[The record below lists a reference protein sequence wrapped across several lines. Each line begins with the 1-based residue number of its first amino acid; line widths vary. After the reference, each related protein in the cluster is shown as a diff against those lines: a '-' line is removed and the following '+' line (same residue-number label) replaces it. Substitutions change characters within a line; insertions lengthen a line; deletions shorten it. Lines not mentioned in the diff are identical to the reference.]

1 MSLDKHAD
9 ISESNEEP
17 SLNGNYEMKVFEIL
31 ENRVPQSVCNKYSD
45 ICEIFDE
52 FLERGLY
59 AYYEETFSD
68 THASLTG
75 WILESENSPEEVLDL
90 IKHVFQIVVEKE
102 EDVGSEDILRSFVHR
117 LITPNN
123 SDTKLNIE
131 NKHLRSWLVL
141 ATLMSLSQIPNLT
154 IDGTWED
161 VIYEL
166 LKYIRT
172 WDIHSEFSVYSL
184 TSRTVKTLR
193 DDFCWEWMIEVACS
207 SALCPNPYLRH
218 EFFRLI
224 LMFDPE
230 KIVFSNGKKIITGYV
245 ECISSI
251 NPEQLF
257 INMGNNL
264 LCMRHLMA
272 SIFTLALPWR
282 LKHLISGKVVKDL
295 HQNRNGMEVRFVGN
309 SLKIIGMFAQIAKTQ
324 YKSQTRFLRHCL
336 NICMY
341 LFMFGHNNNFS
352 ENIYNHKLLLPY
364 TYCALADITDGILS
378 LSSSIMDENGI
389 VDIGDEEEFNR
400 IKMKR
405 ISLYNKIVKRRNDL
419 VNDLELPNECFFH
432 VKLCQREQSG
442 NNLQNI
448 LLLKKAALV
457 FTKLELGTIC
467 SDEIAPMSYY
477 HDEKDD
483 DSQSDSED
491 GSGSSFS
498 DPFVESDSPHT
509 ENSSSDFEE
518 NSDGENSSHISG
530 NLNSEDEEEEA
541 GSSQGSTS
549 DNHEDVACRPA

>member
-1 MSLDKHAD
+1 MPFEENVDTSK
-9 ISESNEEP
+9 SNEVS
-17 SLNGNYEMKVFEIL
+17 SLNNNYEMKVFEIL
-31 ENRVPQSVCNKYSD
+31 QNQVPQSDSNKYED
-45 ICEIFDE
+45 ICKIFDK

-68 THASLTG
+68 THTALTG
-75 WILESENSPEEVLDL
+75 WILESDNSPEEVLSL
-90 IKHVFQIVVEKE
+90 IKYVFQIVIEKE
-102 EDVGSEDILRSFVHR
+102 EDVGDDILRSLVNG
-117 LITPNN
+117 LINQAN
-123 SDTKLNIE
+123 SDSKLNIE

-154 IDGTWED
+154 IKGTWED

-207 SALCPNPYLRH
+207 SALCPSPYLRH

-224 LMFDPE
+224 LLFDPE
-230 KIVFSNGKKIITGYV
+230 KIVFSNGKNIITGYV

-257 INMGNNL
+257 VIMGNNL
-264 LCMRHLMA
+264 LCMRHLMT

-295 HQNRNGMEVRFVGN
+295 HQNQIGMEVRFVGN

-364 TYCALADITDGILS
+364 TYCALADITDGILT
-378 LSSSIMDENGI
+378 LSASIIDENGI
-389 VDIGDEEEFNR
+389 RDIGDKVEFNHVK
-400 IKMKR
+400 IKRMT
-405 ISLYNKIVKRRNDL
+405 LYNKIVKRRNDL
-419 VNDLELPNECFFH
+419 VNDLEIPNERFFH

-442 NNLQNI
+442 HKLGNL

-457 FTKLELGTIC
+457 FKKIELGTIC

-483 DSQSDSED
+483 DSQSDSDD

-498 DPFVESDSPHT
+498 DPYDENDSPHT
-509 ENSSSDFEE
+509 VNTSSENEE
-518 NSDGENSSHISG
+518 SSDGENTSQGSG
-530 NLNSEDEEEEA
+530 NLNSDEDT
-541 GSSQGSTS
+541 SSSRGSTS
-549 DNHEDVACRPA
+549 DDHDSISSMESQ